1 LIASHSHPLDMRDI
15 HFSGR
20 KKKKKKR
27 RRSNI
32 AFTVKRET
40 IIFFLKSTIYD

>member
-1 LIASHSHPLDMRDI
+1 MGDI
-15 HFSGR
+15 QFSGR
-20 KKKKKKR
+20 KKKKKKE

-40 IIFFLKSTIYD
+40 IKTY